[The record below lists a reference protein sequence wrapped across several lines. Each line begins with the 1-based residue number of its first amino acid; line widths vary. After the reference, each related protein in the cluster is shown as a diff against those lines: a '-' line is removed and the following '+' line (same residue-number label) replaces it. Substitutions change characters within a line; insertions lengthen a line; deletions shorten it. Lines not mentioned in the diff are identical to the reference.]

1 MRKTQR
7 ILAID
12 PGTREMGVAVFENG
26 HLLYTGVETFRRLP
40 SPRERLKQARVTVE
54 RLLADFRPSILT
66 VERAF
71 IGKSRKA
78 VLLNVLVNQIC
89 ALGRRNEIVVQTF
102 APNTV
107 KKVVA
112 GYGWARKEEVARA
125 VARQFPKL
133 TAFLPP
139 DRNWKRRYRLN
150 MFDAVALALA
160 CSVGGR
166 NPRPPRPRDSWP
178 NVRGRG

>member
-1 MRKTQR
+1 MLKKER

-26 HLLYTGVETFRRLP
+26 HLLYAGVETFRKLP
-40 SPRERLKQARVTVE
+40 SPRGRLKQARATVE
-54 RLLADFRPSILT
+54 RLLGDFRPAILT
-66 VERAF
+66 VEKTF
-71 IGKSRKA
+71 TGKSRKTA
-78 VLLNVLVNQIC
+78 LLNVLVAQIC
-89 ALGRRNEIVVQTF
+89 AVGRRKGIAVQKY

-112 GYGWARKEEVARA
+112 GYGWAKKEEVAHA

-139 DRNWKRRYRLN
+139 DRNWKRRHQLN
-150 MFDAVALALA
+150 MFDAVALGIA
-160 CSVGGR
+160 SFSDPSKGR
-166 NPRPPRPRDSWP
+166 APP
-178 NVRGRG
+178 G

>member
-1 MRKTQR
+1 MLKKHR

-26 HLLYTGVETFRRLP
+26 RLLYSGVETFRRLP
-40 SPRERLKQARVTVE
+40 SPAERLKQARATLE
-54 RLLADFRPSILT
+54 RLLADFRPAILT
-66 VERAF
+66 VEKTF

-78 VLLNVLVNQIC
+78 ALLNVLVNQIC
-89 ALGRRNEIVVQTF
+89 ALGWRNEIVVQTF

-107 KKVVA
+107 KKIVA

-139 DRNWKRRYRLN
+139 DRNWKRRHQLN
-150 MFDAVALALA
+150 MFDAVALGIA
-160 CSVGGR
+160 CLSSSPKSR
-166 NPRPPRPRDSWP
+166 APP
-178 NVRGRG
+178 G